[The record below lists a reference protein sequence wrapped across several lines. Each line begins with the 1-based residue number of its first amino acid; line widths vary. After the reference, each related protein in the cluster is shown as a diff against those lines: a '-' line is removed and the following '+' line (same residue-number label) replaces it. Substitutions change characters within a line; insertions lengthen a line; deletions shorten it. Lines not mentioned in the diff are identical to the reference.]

1 MKSKEELNKELEDL
15 YREFKEET
23 LNNIIESIKG
33 DINYYNNK
41 IILGYSIVVLE
52 VLEDLEKDYRFKDLE
67 GYLGIIYLTN
77 FYNLYNYIEEEDFSY
92 YIKGSIVNKIREDLE
107 ELKEDIED
115 LIEEFKE
122 EGLGDIEY
130 KIYNLINSIIY
141 NI

>member
-1 MKSKEELNKELEDL
+1 MKSKEEINKELDNL

-23 LNNIIESIKG
+23 LNNTIKSIKR

-52 VLEDLEKDYRFKDLE
+52 VLEDLEKEYRFKDLE

-92 YIKGSIVNKIREDLE
+92 YIKGSIVNKVREDLE

-130 KIYNLINSIIY
+130 KIYNLIDSIIY
-141 NI
+141 NN

>member
-1 MKSKEELNKELEDL
+1 MKSKEEISKELDNL

-52 VLEDLEKDYRFKDLE
+52 VLEDLEKEYRFKDLE

-77 FYNLYNYIEEEDFSY
+77 FYNLYNYIEEEEFSY
-92 YIKGSIVNKIREDLE
+92 YIKGSIVNKIREDIE

-115 LIEEFKE
+115 LVEEFRE

-130 KIYNLINSIIY
+130 KIYNLIDSIIY
-141 NI
+141 NN

>member
-1 MKSKEELNKELEDL
+1 MKSKEEISKELDNL

-52 VLEDLEKDYRFKDLE
+52 VLEDLEKEYRFKDLE

-77 FYNLYNYIEEEDFSY
+77 FYNLYNYIEEEEFNY
-92 YIKGSIVNKIREDLE
+92 YIKGSIVNKIREDIE

-115 LIEEFKE
+115 LVEEFRE

-130 KIYNLINSIIY
+130 KIYNLIDSIIY
-141 NI
+141 NN

>member
-1 MKSKEELNKELEDL
+1 MKSKEEISKELDNL

-33 DINYYNNK
+33 DINYNNNK
-41 IILGYSIVVLE
+41 TILGYSIVVLE
-52 VLEDLEKDYRFKDLE
+52 VLEDLEKEYRFKDLE

-92 YIKGSIVNKIREDLE
+92 YIKGNIVNKIREDIE

-115 LIEEFKE
+115 LVEEFRE

-130 KIYNLINSIIY
+130 KIYNLIDNIIY
-141 NI
+141 NN